1 MSYYSDENVATKYLD
16 PRIYTE
22 NARCTFEL
30 NTDEAAYLPNL
41 RLLNVGV
48 VASAIN
54 DYNNLLGGMGI
65 IKNARLLDGKT
76 VLSQA
81 TENQFYQGFQNINH
95 SNEENQSSRSQQQ
108 CTAIGLTVNGDSRQ
122 VERMAA
128 KTQTNTNVS
137 TTGSATLDLRTIFPM
152 LNSIS
157 HLPTSVFKNLRIE
170 IEFDA
175 ERTNQL
181 LADTATTF
189 NTLRPVLAV
198 DVVENPT
205 LVASLDKNFNS
216 ASWLEVEHD
225 LFVGAATPN
234 TAANAGVRQ
243 NINVK
248 INGYNNKSLERL
260 LIVKEIQD
268 PAKLISGTAVKGAGI
283 YASVAC
289 FQQNVQFRVNG
300 SNLLPRNGI
309 TGNNER
315 LAYIVDTYGDC
326 SAYIG
331 SNQYGGDN
339 AVELFD
345 ARNLLGQ
352 RDYIGVYV
360 GKAISDLQINYSRV
374 GLEDT
379 TPLRPTTD
387 ALRFHCYGEVKK
399 QIVIQNGSYN
409 IQYA

>member
-225 LFVGAATPN
+225 LFVGSATPN

>member
-54 DYNNLLGGMGI
+54 DYNNLLGGIGI

-128 KTQTNTNVS
+128 KTQTNTNVL

-181 LADTATTF
+181 LGDTATTF

-225 LFVGAATPN
+225 LFVGSATPN

-289 FQQNVQFRVNG
+289 FQQNVQFSVNG